1 MTIIIPTTDPVAL
14 PDPAGSAEDFT
25 VIESLL
31 PARTAPGGVGA
42 RLRATKAAAEV
53 FRREFA
59 ATGTPTYAESF
70 DLSSIPYPTRFGLWR
85 ASDISAEFM
94 NFRIRMFVVQWT
106 GKGGQRRTLLFDAS
120 DGPLDSN
127 TPYFSDLFRSRPKEE
142 VRKIVKVH
150 HTPLEHLE
158 AVGIAPED
166 VDYLAYDH
174 LHTQD
179 VRHWLGTV
187 RPQDDIS
194 PDAPVNPI
202 FPNAKLIVQRSEWE
216 SLSDLHPFQLPW
228 YQPTTYSDVPA
239 HKIIAIDGDVL
250 LGPGVALLLTGGHA
264 AGNMSL
270 CLNTDTGIWTFSE
283 NAVAAEMVTPEHSE
297 IPGVAAWAKQWHQEV
312 VINANTIESAADQYN
327 SLVLEKYVADF
338 SAVDSRFRQFFPTAE
353 LVPMLPG
360 AAEPTFMH
368 QHLLHGSPPV
378 RR

>member
-1 MTIIIPTTDPVAL
+1 MISIPTTDPIAL
-14 PDPAGSAEDFT
+14 PEPTGSADGLT

-59 ATGTPTYAESF
+59 ATGTPDYAESF
-70 DLSSIPYPTRFGLWR
+70 DLSSIPYPTKFGLWR
-85 ASDISAEFM
+85 ASDIEAEFM
-94 NFRIRMFVVQWT
+94 NFRIRMFAAQWT
-106 GKGGQRRTLLFDAS
+106 DAGGQRRTLLFNAS

-127 TPYFSDLFRSRPKEE
+127 TPYFSDLFRSRPKDE

-150 HTPLEHLE
+150 HTPMEHLE

-166 VDYLAYDH
+166 VDYIAYDH

-179 VRHWLGTV
+179 VRHWLGTT

-194 PDAPVNPI
+194 PDAPVDPI
-202 FPNAKLIVQRSEWE
+202 FPNARLIVQRSEWE
-216 SLSDLHPFQLPW
+216 SMSDLHPFQLPW
-228 YQPTTYSDVPA
+228 YQPTTYADVPA
-239 HKIIAIDGDVL
+239 EKIIAVDGDVL
-250 LGPGVALLLTGGHA
+250 LGPGVALLLTYGHV

-270 CLNTDTGIWTFSE
+270 CLNTNTGIWTFSE
-283 NAVAAEMVTPEHSE
+283 NAVATEMVTPEHSE

-353 LVPMLPG
+353 LIPMLPG
-360 AAEPTFMH
+360 AAVPTFMH
-368 QHLLHGSPPV
+368 EHLLHGTAPA
-378 RR
+378 RK